1 MEVFKPI
8 KIENYQFMDSGL
20 DQYEPLL
27 LYIKD
32 DVEEGKVYFVK
43 NKFDD
48 KLREWVEEN
57 LRIYG
62 KDRIVIDRGYGE
74 VNIDVFT
81 QDLEDSID
89 RCGYAAT
96 DLEKRIEKLEEG
108 FRKIELKNRSKSGE
122 IYDLMER
129 VRQLNKD
136 TIWIVVD
143 DPTKVKYNKRQENS
157 RKQ

>member
-8 KIENYQFMDSGL
+8 KVENYQFMDSGL

-57 LRIYG
+57 LNIQGRNRI
-62 KDRIVIDRGYGE
+62 IVNRGYGE
-74 VNIDVFT
+74 VNIDVFI

-89 RCGYAAT
+89 R
-96 DLEKRIEKLEEG
+96 LNREVQ
-108 FRKIELKNRSKSGE
+108 ELKNQLEERKKRKSSS
-122 IYDLMER
+122 IYNLIER
-129 VRQLNKD
+129 VEEINNGG
-136 TIWIVVD
+136 I
-143 DPTKVKYNKRQENS
+143 
-157 RKQ
+157 

>member
-8 KIENYQFMDSGL
+8 KVENYQFMDSGL

-48 KLREWVEEN
+48 KLREWVEQN
-57 LRIYG
+57 LRIQG
-62 KDRIVIDRGYGE
+62 RNRVVIDRSYE
-74 VNIDVFT
+74 QINIGIIT

-89 RCGYAAT
+89 R
-96 DLEKRIEKLEEG
+96 LNREVQELRNQLEE
-108 FRKIELKNRSKSGE
+108 RKKKKSSS
-122 IYDLMER
+122 IYNLIER
-129 VRQLNKD
+129 VEEINH
-136 TIWIVVD
+136 
-143 DPTKVKYNKRQENS
+143 E
-157 RKQ
+157 

>member
-8 KIENYQFMDSGL
+8 KVENYQFMDSGL

-27 LYIKD
+27 LYIRD
-32 DVEEGKVYFVK
+32 DVEEGRVYFVK

-57 LRIYG
+57 LNIQGRNRI
-62 KDRIVIDRGYGE
+62 IVNKGCGE

-89 RCGYAAT
+89 RLNGEVQG
-96 DLEKRIEKLEEG
+96 LRNQLEE
-108 FRKIELKNRSKSGE
+108 RKKKKSSS
-122 IYDLMER
+122 IYNLIER
-129 VRQLNKD
+129 VEEINNGRL
-136 TIWIVVD
+136 
-143 DPTKVKYNKRQENS
+143 
-157 RKQ
+157 

>member
-8 KIENYQFMDSGL
+8 KVENYQFMNSGL

-32 DVEEGKVYFVK
+32 DVEEGKVYLVK

-48 KLREWVEEN
+48 KLREWIEEN
-57 LRIYG
+57 LNIQGRNRI
-62 KDRIVIDRGYGE
+62 IVNRGCGE

-89 RCGYAAT
+89 KLNGEVQELKT
-96 DLEKRIEKLEEG
+96 QLEE
-108 FRKIELKNRSKSGE
+108 RKKRKGSS
-122 IYDLMER
+122 IYNLIER
-129 VRQLNKD
+129 VEEINNGG
-136 TIWIVVD
+136 I
-143 DPTKVKYNKRQENS
+143 
-157 RKQ
+157 

>member
-8 KIENYQFMDSGL
+8 KVENYQFMDSGL

-27 LYIKD
+27 LYIRD
-32 DVEEGKVYFVK
+32 DVEEGRVYFVK

-48 KLREWVEEN
+48 KLREWVEQN

-62 KDRIVIDRGYGE
+62 KNRVMINRGYGE

-89 RCGYAAT
+89 R
-96 DLEKRIEKLEEG
+96 LNREVQ
-108 FRKIELKNRSKSGE
+108 ELKNQLEERKKRKSSS
-122 IYDLMER
+122 IYNLIER
-129 VRQLNKD
+129 VEEINHG
-136 TIWIVVD
+136 
-143 DPTKVKYNKRQENS
+143 
-157 RKQ
+157 

>member
-8 KIENYQFMDSGL
+8 KVENYQFMNSGL

-32 DVEEGKVYFVK
+32 DVEEGKVYLVK

-48 KLREWVEEN
+48 KLREWIEEN

-62 KDRIVIDRGYGE
+62 KDRVVIDRSYGQI
-74 VNIDVFT
+74 NIGIIT

-89 RCGYAAT
+89 RLNREVQELKT
-96 DLEKRIEKLEEG
+96 QLEE
-108 FRKIELKNRSKSGE
+108 RKKRKGSS
-122 IYDLMER
+122 IYNLIER
-129 VRQLNKD
+129 VEEINNGG
-136 TIWIVVD
+136 V
-143 DPTKVKYNKRQENS
+143 
-157 RKQ
+157 

>member
-8 KIENYQFMDSGL
+8 KVENYQFMDSGL

-27 LYIKD
+27 LYIRD
-32 DVEEGKVYFVK
+32 DVEEGRVYFVK

-62 KDRIVIDRGYGE
+62 KDRVVIDRSYGQI
-74 VNIDVFT
+74 NIGIIT

-89 RCGYAAT
+89 RLRGEVEQ
-96 DLEKRIEKLEEG
+96 LRSQLEE
-108 FRKIELKNRSKSGE
+108 RKKKKDSS
-122 IYDLMER
+122 IYNLIER
-129 VRQLNKD
+129 VEEINNGGL
-136 TIWIVVD
+136 
-143 DPTKVKYNKRQENS
+143 
-157 RKQ
+157 

>member
-8 KIENYQFMDSGL
+8 RVENYQFMDSGL

-32 DVEEGKVYFVK
+32 DVEEGRVYFVK

-62 KDRIVIDRGYGE
+62 KDRVVIDRSYGQI
-74 VNIDVFT
+74 NIGIIT

-89 RCGYAAT
+89 R
-96 DLEKRIEKLEEG
+96 LNREVQELRNQLEE
-108 FRKIELKNRSKSGE
+108 RKKKKSSS
-122 IYDLMER
+122 IYNLIER
-129 VRQLNKD
+129 VEEINHG
-136 TIWIVVD
+136 
-143 DPTKVKYNKRQENS
+143 
-157 RKQ
+157 

>member
-8 KIENYQFMDSGL
+8 KVENYHFMDSGL

-27 LYIKD
+27 LYIRD
-32 DVEEGKVYFVK
+32 DVEEGRVYFVK

-62 KDRIVIDRGYGE
+62 KDRVVIDRSYGQI
-74 VNIDVFT
+74 NIGIIT

-89 RCGYAAT
+89 R
-96 DLEKRIEKLEEG
+96 LNREVQELRNQLEE
-108 FRKIELKNRSKSGE
+108 RKKRKSSS
-122 IYDLMER
+122 IYNLIER
-129 VRQLNKD
+129 VEEINNGRL
-136 TIWIVVD
+136 
-143 DPTKVKYNKRQENS
+143 
-157 RKQ
+157 

>member
-8 KIENYQFMDSGL
+8 KVENYQFMESGL

-27 LYIKD
+27 LYIRD
-32 DVEEGKVYFVK
+32 DVEEGRVYFVK

-48 KLREWVEEN
+48 KLREWVEQN

-62 KDRIVIDRGYGE
+62 KNRVMINRGYGE

-89 RCGYAAT
+89 R
-96 DLEKRIEKLEEG
+96 LNREVQ
-108 FRKIELKNRSKSGE
+108 ELKNQLEERKKRKSSS
-122 IYDLMER
+122 IYNLIER
-129 VRQLNKD
+129 VEEINDGGL
-136 TIWIVVD
+136 
-143 DPTKVKYNKRQENS
+143 
-157 RKQ
+157 

>member
-8 KIENYQFMDSGL
+8 KVENYQFMDSGL

-27 LYIKD
+27 LYIRD
-32 DVEEGKVYFVK
+32 DVEEGRVYFVK

-62 KDRIVIDRGYGE
+62 KDRVVIDRSYGQI
-74 VNIDVFT
+74 NIGIIT

-89 RCGYAAT
+89 RLRGEVEQ
-96 DLEKRIEKLEEG
+96 LRSQLEE
-108 FRKIELKNRSKSGE
+108 RKKKKDSSIYNLIERIGE
-122 IYDLMER
+122 INDGRL
-129 VRQLNKD
+129 
-136 TIWIVVD
+136 
-143 DPTKVKYNKRQENS
+143 
-157 RKQ
+157 

>member
-8 KIENYQFMDSGL
+8 KVENYQFMDSGL

-27 LYIKD
+27 LYIRD

-48 KLREWVEEN
+48 KLREWVEQN

-62 KDRIVIDRGYGE
+62 KDRVVIDRSYGQI
-74 VNIDVFT
+74 NIDVFT

-89 RCGYAAT
+89 R
-96 DLEKRIEKLEEG
+96 LNRKVEQLRSQLEE
-108 FRKIELKNRSKSGE
+108 RKKKKDSS
-122 IYDLMER
+122 IYNLIER
-129 VRQLNKD
+129 VEEINHGGL
-136 TIWIVVD
+136 
-143 DPTKVKYNKRQENS
+143 
-157 RKQ
+157 

>member
-8 KIENYQFMDSGL
+8 KVENYQFMDSGL

-27 LYIKD
+27 LYIRD
-32 DVEEGKVYFVK
+32 DVEEGRVYFVK

-48 KLREWVEEN
+48 KLREWVEQN

-62 KDRIVIDRGYGE
+62 KNRVMINRGYGE

-89 RCGYAAT
+89 
-96 DLEKRIEKLEEG
+96 KLNGEVQ
-108 FRKIELKNRSKSGE
+108 ELKNQLEERKKRKSSS
-122 IYDLMER
+122 IYNLIER
-129 VRQLNKD
+129 VEEINDGGL
-136 TIWIVVD
+136 
-143 DPTKVKYNKRQENS
+143 
-157 RKQ
+157 

>member
-8 KIENYQFMDSGL
+8 KVENYQFMDSGL

-62 KDRIVIDRGYGE
+62 KDRVMINRGYGE

-89 RCGYAAT
+89 R
-96 DLEKRIEKLEEG
+96 LNREVQELRNQLEE
-108 FRKIELKNRSKSGE
+108 RKKRKSSS
-122 IYDLMER
+122 IYNLIER
-129 VRQLNKD
+129 VEEINNGGL
-136 TIWIVVD
+136 
-143 DPTKVKYNKRQENS
+143 
-157 RKQ
+157 

>member
-8 KIENYQFMDSGL
+8 KVENYHFMNSGL

-57 LRIYG
+57 LNIQGRNRI
-62 KDRIVIDRGYGE
+62 IVNRCYGE
-74 VNIDVFT
+74 VNIDVFI

-89 RCGYAAT
+89 R
-96 DLEKRIEKLEEG
+96 LNREVQ
-108 FRKIELKNRSKSGE
+108 ELKNQLEERKKRKSSS
-122 IYDLMER
+122 IYNLIER
-129 VRQLNKD
+129 VEEINNGG
-136 TIWIVVD
+136 I
-143 DPTKVKYNKRQENS
+143 
-157 RKQ
+157 

>member
-8 KIENYQFMDSGL
+8 KVENYHFMDSGL

-43 NKFDD
+43 NKFDS
-48 KLREWVEEN
+48 KLREWIEEN
-57 LRIYG
+57 LNIQSRNRI
-62 KDRIVIDRGYGE
+62 IVNRGYGE

-89 RCGYAAT
+89 RLNGEVQE
-96 DLEKRIEKLEEG
+96 LRSQLEE
-108 FRKIELKNRSKSGE
+108 RKKRKSSS
-122 IYDLMER
+122 IYNLIER
-129 VRQLNKD
+129 VEEINHGG
-136 TIWIVVD
+136 V
-143 DPTKVKYNKRQENS
+143 
-157 RKQ
+157 

>member
-8 KIENYQFMDSGL
+8 KVENYQFMNSGL

-32 DVEEGKVYFVK
+32 DVEEGKVYLVK

-48 KLREWVEEN
+48 KLREWIEEN
-57 LRIYG
+57 LNIQSRNRI
-62 KDRIVIDRGYGE
+62 IVNRGYGE

-89 RCGYAAT
+89 RLNREVEQLRSQ
-96 DLEKRIEKLEEG
+96 LEERKEKKSSSIYNLIEK
-108 FRKIELKNRSKSGE
+108 IGE
-122 IYDLMER
+122 INDGGL
-129 VRQLNKD
+129 
-136 TIWIVVD
+136 
-143 DPTKVKYNKRQENS
+143 
-157 RKQ
+157 

>member
-8 KIENYQFMDSGL
+8 KVENYQFMDSGL

-62 KDRIVIDRGYGE
+62 KDRVVIDRSYGQI
-74 VNIDVFT
+74 NIDVFT

-89 RCGYAAT
+89 R
-96 DLEKRIEKLEEG
+96 LNREVEQLRSQLEE
-108 FRKIELKNRSKSGE
+108 RKKKKDSS
-122 IYDLMER
+122 IYNLIER
-129 VRQLNKD
+129 VEEINHGGL
-136 TIWIVVD
+136 
-143 DPTKVKYNKRQENS
+143 
-157 RKQ
+157 

>member
-8 KIENYQFMDSGL
+8 KVENYHFMDSGL

-27 LYIKD
+27 LYIRD
-32 DVEEGKVYFVK
+32 DVEEGRVYFVK

-62 KDRIVIDRGYGE
+62 KDRVVIDRSYGQI
-74 VNIDVFT
+74 NIGIIT

-89 RCGYAAT
+89 RLHGEVEQ
-96 DLEKRIEKLEEG
+96 LRSQLEE
-108 FRKIELKNRSKSGE
+108 RKKRKSSS
-122 IYDLMER
+122 IYNLIER
-129 VRQLNKD
+129 VEEINDGGL
-136 TIWIVVD
+136 
-143 DPTKVKYNKRQENS
+143 
-157 RKQ
+157 

>member
-8 KIENYQFMDSGL
+8 KVENYQFMDSGL
-20 DQYEPLL
+20 GQYEPLL

-32 DVEEGKVYFVK
+32 DVEEGRVYFVK

-57 LRIYG
+57 LNIQGRNRI
-62 KDRIVIDRGYGE
+62 IVNRSYGE

-89 RCGYAAT
+89 KLNVEVQELKT
-96 DLEKRIEKLEEG
+96 QLEE
-108 FRKIELKNRSKSGE
+108 RKKRKDSS
-122 IYDLMER
+122 IYNLIER
-129 VRQLNKD
+129 VEEINNGG
-136 TIWIVVD
+136 I
-143 DPTKVKYNKRQENS
+143 
-157 RKQ
+157 

>member
-8 KIENYQFMDSGL
+8 KVENYQFMDSGL

-27 LYIKD
+27 LYIRD

-62 KDRIVIDRGYGE
+62 KDRVVIDRSYGQI
-74 VNIDVFT
+74 NIGIIT

-89 RCGYAAT
+89 R
-96 DLEKRIEKLEEG
+96 LNREVQ
-108 FRKIELKNRSKSGE
+108 ELKNQLEERKKRKSSS
-122 IYDLMER
+122 IYNLIER
-129 VRQLNKD
+129 VEEINDGGL
-136 TIWIVVD
+136 
-143 DPTKVKYNKRQENS
+143 
-157 RKQ
+157 

>member
-8 KIENYQFMDSGL
+8 KVENYHFMDSGL

-27 LYIKD
+27 LYIRD
-32 DVEEGKVYFVK
+32 DVEEGRVYFVK

-62 KDRIVIDRGYGE
+62 KDRIIVNRSYGE

-89 RCGYAAT
+89 R
-96 DLEKRIEKLEEG
+96 LNREVEQLRNQLEE
-108 FRKIELKNRSKSGE
+108 RKKKKNSSIYNLIERIGE
-122 IYDLMER
+122 INDGGL
-129 VRQLNKD
+129 
-136 TIWIVVD
+136 
-143 DPTKVKYNKRQENS
+143 
-157 RKQ
+157 